1 MNISTMES
9 LDLKYF
15 EYNRPVSYDY
25 DSPYV
30 YDSHSANY

>member
-15 EYNRPVSYDY
+15 EYNRPTIIIFLIFEI
-25 DSPYV
+25 
-30 YDSHSANY
+30 